1 MNKPKLVV
9 GITQGDSNG
18 IGYEVL
24 IKSLADSRILDS
36 FTPVVYGSS
45 KIFGFYR
52 KQIHEIEQ
60 MDTYVIHSAKDVHT
74 KRINIVNCLPDN
86 FYAEPGQS
94 SPDSAKAAMMSLE
107 AAVKDL
113 KDGYIDVLVTGPIN
127 KRAMTAEGFG
137 YTGHTEYL
145 QDAFGAEDIAM
156 IMVSPQ
162 LRVAVATGHIPLK
175 DVPTALTKEKIL
187 SKLRLMNE
195 SLERDFAIPR
205 PKIAVLGLNPHCG
218 DGGLLGDEEQRIILP
233 AVLQAQE
240 EGILAFGPY
249 SPDGYFGLGNYNR
262 FDATLAMYHDQ
273 GLGPF
278 KALAFSE
285 GVNFTAGLPVVRTS
299 PDHGTAYDMAGRDEA
314 DPHSQPA
321 RLRRAARRKNEELR
335 EAVDPAG
342 PAAILRDPFAVG
354 NEDHRLTRRFFRE
367 VVHQLLLGIG
377 IEGGAELVQQQ
388 DRARPQ
394 QAAGDGD
401 PLGLA
406 FAQAG
411 AAFAAAGVQP
421 VRKREHEFRDGRFQ
435 GRAHLIFRR
444 LGIAHQEILANG
456 AAEERIALRNID
468 QVAPRR
474 RGSIDFLRIVI
485 QDHAAADRLEKGEH
499 QADERALPR
508 PGFAD
513 NRRSGQRREIKV
525 QILQNHAG
533 TVRIAVIQSFHANP
547 GRAGKPNGFAVLLP
561 RSLFQVHE
569 TVDGS
574 GGIHEGRNLA
584 RQVHHRALDLAD
596 EL

>member
-113 KDGYIDVLVTGPIN
+113 KDGYIDVL
-127 KRAMTAEGFG
+127 
-137 YTGHTEYL
+137 
-145 QDAFGAEDIAM
+145 
-156 IMVSPQ
+156 
-162 LRVAVATGHIPLK
+162 HIPLK

-314 DPHSQPA
+314 DPHSMLHA
-321 RLRRAARRKNEELR
+321 IYTAIDIFNNRLAYDELR
-335 EAVDPAG
+335 
-342 PAAILRDPFAVG
+342 VG
-354 NEDHRLTRRFFRE
+354 KMKN
-367 VVHQLLLGIG
+367 
-377 IEGGAELVQQQ
+377 
-388 DRARPQ
+388 
-394 QAAGDGD
+394 
-401 PLGLA
+401 
-406 FAQAG
+406 
-411 AAFAAAGVQP
+411 
-421 VRKREHEFRDGRFQ
+421 
-435 GRAHLIFRR
+435 
-444 LGIAHQEILANG
+444 
-456 AAEERIALRNID
+456 
-468 QVAPRR
+468 
-474 RGSIDFLRIVI
+474 
-485 QDHAAADRLEKGEH
+485 
-499 QADERALPR
+499 
-508 PGFAD
+508 
-513 NRRSGQRREIKV
+513 
-525 QILQNHAG
+525 
-533 TVRIAVIQSFHANP
+533 
-547 GRAGKPNGFAVLLP
+547 
-561 RSLFQVHE
+561 
-569 TVDGS
+569 
-574 GGIHEGRNLA
+574 
-584 RQVHHRALDLAD
+584 
-596 EL
+596 